1 MAKHAIMSWFGR
13 PMHQEEREP
22 DPPPPSTEPI
32 LTMEEE
38 LPSGP
43 PLAWSSDRLATTDAL
58 WGDGFQ
64 FPDGENETLRLAKP
78 LGLSAASSLLLLGV
92 GGGGPACSVATKLG
106 AWVSG
111 FESDPAL
118 VAAAIQRIAHRN
130 LTKRA
135 QVETWNPKEPH
146 FREHF
151 YHHGLALEP
160 LHGSDPERTLT
171 AVARALKPDGQLA
184 MIEVVT
190 GKRLDPANPVV
201 SAWARL
207 EHRGP
212 DTVPT
217 EAVITRILKRLRFDV
232 RVTEDISQRHIQQ
245 AMVGWRGAVQSMENA
260 RPGRKEAM
268 RCIQEA
274 ELWLLRLRL
283 FRMGSLRLVR
293 WHAIGGG

>member
-13 PMHQEEREP
+13 PMRLEDREP
-22 DPPPPSTEPI
+22 DPPPRIEPV

-43 PLAWSSDRLATTDAL
+43 PLAWSSDRLTTTDAL

-118 VAAAIQRIAHRN
+118 AAAAIDRIAHRN

-135 QVETWNPKEPH
+135 QVETWNPEEPH

-190 GKRLDPANPVV
+190 GKRLDPTNPVV
-201 SAWARL
+201 AAWARL
-207 EHRGP
+207 EHRAP

-217 EAVITRILKRLRFDV
+217 EAAITRILKRLRFDV
-232 RVTEDISQRHIQQ
+232 RVTEDISQRHVQQ
-245 AMVGWRGAVQSMENA
+245 AMAGWRGAVQSMENA

-283 FRMGSLRLVR
+283 FGMGSLRLVR